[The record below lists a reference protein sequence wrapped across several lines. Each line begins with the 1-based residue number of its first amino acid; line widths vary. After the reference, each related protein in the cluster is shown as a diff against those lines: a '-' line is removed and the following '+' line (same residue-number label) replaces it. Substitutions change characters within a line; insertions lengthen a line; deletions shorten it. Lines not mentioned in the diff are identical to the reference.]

1 MLLVGLLQSN
11 GLTLLPPEVSEGR
24 RGCHLGVVGVILVSY
39 PEYTRVYTLVSYPG
53 YTRVYILVS
62 YPECTRVYTGVIRVS
77 SPSHTQFSRH
87 TWVSGDQ
94 AAAGE

>member
-1 MLLVGLLQSN
+1 MGLLQSN

-39 PEYTRVYTLVSYPG
+39 PEYTRVYT
-53 YTRVYILVS
+53 
-62 YPECTRVYTGVIRVS
+62 GVIRVS
-77 SPSHTQFSRH
+77 YPSHTQFSRH